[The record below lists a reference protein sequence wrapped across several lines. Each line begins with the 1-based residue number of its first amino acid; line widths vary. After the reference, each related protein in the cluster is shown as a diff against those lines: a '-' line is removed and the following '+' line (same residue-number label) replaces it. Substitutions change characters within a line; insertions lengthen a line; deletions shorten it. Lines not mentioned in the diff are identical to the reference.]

1 MKLIVFSLLLAYA
14 MAVPAPE
21 ANPEA
26 APEAEADPAVLYS
39 YSYGKPATYAYYA
52 PYYYGYG
59 LGYYGGHGLGYY
71 GHYLG
76 KRSAEPQP
84 EPEFQPQ
91 GFARQP
97 REFTSELQARSAME
111 GYGEPRY
118 ARRMAMPDQHMRYR
132 REAEPAAAPEAA
144 PEAGPEAE
152 AEAEAAAKAWY
163 YAYGYGHG
171 YPYYGYGYGRYYG
184 GYYGYRGYGGYYY
197 GK

>member
-1 MKLIVFSLLLAYA
+1 MG
-14 MAVPAPE
+14 
-21 ANPEA
+21 
-26 APEAEADPAVLYS
+26 

-52 PYYYGYG
+52 PYYY
-59 LGYYGGHGLGYY
+59 GHGLGYY

-91 GFARQP
+91 GFGRQP
-97 REFTSELQARSAME
+97 REFPSELQARSSME
-111 GYGEPRY
+111 GYGDSRY
-118 ARRMAMPDQHMRYR
+118 ARNMANPDPHMRYR

-184 GYYGYRGYGGYYY
+184 GYY
-197 GK
+197 